1 MPINIRFSRHARSRM
16 KLYGIEQTDV
26 ELTISHPQQ
35 QLPDGGNVIATRG
48 FENKYSG
55 YPLKAVYCRT
65 DNDAFA
71 ICHSGRFLAGIQI
84 CNVLKSWMPDRTL
97 PA

>member
-1 MPINIRFSRHARSRM
+1 MGRKKITEMPMNIRFSRHARSRM

-35 QLPDGGNVIATRG
+35 QLPDGDNIIATRG

-65 DNDAFA
+65 DND
-71 ICHSGRFLAGIQI
+71 IL
-84 CNVLKSWMPDRTL
+84 VVTVYPLKKKREEL
-97 PA
+97 